1 MSDPCCSVFLGT
13 VGCAGVASLSLLH
26 IFSSIKEKMWPCP
39 IEKVSYVKFKVYVEI
54 ANICFEL
61 LCLSRNVGCARVA
74 CLFRLHFCFFSF
86 SKKWWVFPC
95 KRFHMSCLRLLLRLL
110 TFVLCCSF
118 FQKTVVALVSLREG
132 SFIFFFAV
140 WLVMFFCHLTMLLLC
155 VSFFGSYALWLIF
168 NTAIKFILKA
178 AFVDDGWRTSQ

>member
-132 SFIFFFAV
+132 SFIFFFRSLAGYV
-140 WLVMFFCHLTMLLLC
+140 LLPPDHAPSLRQLFRFICTLVN
-155 VSFFGSYALWLIF
+155 I
-168 NTAIKFILKA
+168 
-178 AFVDDGWRTSQ
+178 